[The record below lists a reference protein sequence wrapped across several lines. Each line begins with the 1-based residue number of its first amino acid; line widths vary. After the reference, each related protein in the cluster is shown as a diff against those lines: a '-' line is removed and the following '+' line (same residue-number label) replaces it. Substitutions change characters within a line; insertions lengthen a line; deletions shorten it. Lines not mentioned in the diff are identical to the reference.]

1 MAINFDSYLGA
12 FDDALILRSKRTEI
26 LASNLAN
33 ADTPGYKAKDIDF
46 KSAISDAM
54 GTRSEF
60 KKEALQMATTND
72 RHMRMMQNSFSTDVM
87 YRNPYQPSL
96 DGNTVNTDIEKTEF
110 TKNAIYY
117 NANLRFVTGKF
128 QGLSK
133 AIKGQ

>member
-1 MAINFDSYLGA
+1 MAISFDSYLGGH
-12 FDDALILRSKRTEI
+12 DDALLLRSKRSEI

-33 ADTPGYKAKDIDF
+33 SDTPGYKAKDFDF
-46 KSAISDAM
+46 KSALSDAM

-60 KKEALQMATTND
+60 KN
-72 RHMRMMQNSFSTDVM
+72 NSLKMTASNANHIQTGHNGFSADIQ

-96 DGNTVNTDIEKTEF
+96 NGNTVETGIEKTEF
-110 TKNAIYY
+110 SKNSIYY
-117 NANLRFVTGKF
+117 EASLRFLTGKF